1 MNDLVSTERAARTR
15 PGAVPRVAFKDRAE
29 ETAGMLYP
37 PELLAPTP
45 IIWLPNDPNGVG
57 RSEAFDLTRYHGLEV
72 TLDPVNEPR
81 HSSDTRSRRRSSLGQ
96 TSPTTP

>member
-29 ETAGMLYP
+29 ETGGMLYP

-72 TLDPVNEPR
+72 TLDPVNERR
-81 HSSDTRSRRRSSLGQ
+81 HSNDTQSRRRSSLGQ
-96 TSPTTP
+96 TTPTTP